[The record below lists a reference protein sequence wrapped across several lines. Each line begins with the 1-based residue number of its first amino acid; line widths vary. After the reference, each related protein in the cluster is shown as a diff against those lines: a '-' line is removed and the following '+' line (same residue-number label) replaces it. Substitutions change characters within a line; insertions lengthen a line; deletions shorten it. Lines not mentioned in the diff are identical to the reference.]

1 MGNNKISDIFIE
13 PDLGTF
19 LEVLLIIF
27 GALLLIQAIQKLF
40 PWIAN
45 RLYGASRLFIL
56 AMIPLLRLILIIT
69 AFVLIIPRIIEP
81 SLQNL
86 IPLLGTLGI
95 ALGFAFKDFAS
106 SLIAGVVAVGER
118 PYHNGDWIEINGI
131 YGEVKHIG
139 MRAVQLVTPDDT
151 AAYIPH
157 IKLWTEPILNA
168 NNGTPALQCVANFYL
183 HPDHDAVRVKQLLHD
198 VALTSPY
205 LNFEEP
211 IAVVVQDQPW
221 GTHYRIRAYPI
232 EPYQQFRFISDL
244 TTRAKAGLKN
254 LGIIF
259 AVVPALPKNKDT
271 R

>member
-1 MGNNKISDIFIE
+1 MDNFNIANIFIK
-13 PDLGTF
+13 PDF
-19 LEVLLIIF
+19 ENFVEVLLIIF
-27 GALLLIQAIQKLF
+27 GTLLLIQSIQKLF

-45 RLYGASRLFIL
+45 RLHGASRLFIL
-56 AMIPLLRLILIIT
+56 ATIPLLRLILILT
-69 AFVLIIPRIIEP
+69 AFILITPRIIEP

-95 ALGFAFKDFAS
+95 ALGFAFKDFVS
-106 SLIAGVVAVGER
+106 SLIAGVVAVSER
-118 PYHNGDWIEINGI
+118 PYHNGDWITINGI

-139 MRAVQLVTPDDT
+139 TRAVQIVTPDDT

-205 LNFEEP
+205 LNFEQP
-211 IAVVVQDQPW
+211 VVVVVQDQPW

-232 EPYQQFRFISDL
+232 EPYQQFHFISDM
-244 TTRAKAGLKN
+244 TVRAKAGLKH
-254 LGIIF
+254 LGVTFNVTHAIPNI
-259 AVVPALPKNKDT
+259 
-271 R
+271 

>member
-1 MGNNKISDIFIE
+1 MGNDKLSDIFIK
-13 PDLGTF
+13 PDFGTF

-27 GALLLIQAIQKLF
+27 GALLLIQAIQRLF
-40 PWIAN
+40 PWVAN
-45 RLYGASRLFIL
+45 RLHGSPRLFIL
-56 AMIPLLRLILIIT
+56 AMIPLLRLTLIFT
-69 AFVLIIPRIIEP
+69 ALILIIPRFIEP

-95 ALGFAFKDFAS
+95 ALGFAFKDYVS

-118 PYHNGDWIEINGI
+118 PYRNGDWITINGI

-139 MRAVQLVTPDDT
+139 MRAVQIVTPDDT

-183 HPDHDAVRVKQLLHD
+183 HPDHNAARVKQLLHD

-205 LNFEEP
+205 LNFEKP
-211 IAVVVQDQPW
+211 VAVVVQDQPW

-232 EPYQQFRFISDL
+232 EPYQQFRFISDM
-244 TTRAKAGLKN
+244 TVRAKSGLKN

-259 AVVPALPKNKDT
+259 AVVPALPKNKDIH
-271 R
+271 

>member
-1 MGNNKISDIFIE
+1 MDKDNIANIFIK
-13 PDLGTF
+13 PDIETF

-27 GALLLIQAIQKLF
+27 GALLVIQAIQRLF
-40 PWIAN
+40 PWVAN
-45 RLYGASRLFIL
+45 RLHGSPRLFIL
-56 AMIPLLRLILIIT
+56 AMIPLLRLLLILAALI
-69 AFVLIIPRIIEP
+69 LIIPRFIEP

-95 ALGFAFKDFAS
+95 ALGFAFKDYVS

-118 PYHNGDWIEINGI
+118 PYRNGDWIEMNGI

-139 MRAVQLVTPDDT
+139 MRAVQIVTPDDT

-168 NNGTPALQCVANFYL
+168 NNGTPALQCVAHFYL
-183 HPDHDAVRVKQLLHD
+183 HPDHDAARVKQLLHD

-205 LNFEEP
+205 LNFEKP
-211 IAVVVQDQPW
+211 IEVVVQDQPW

-232 EPYQQFRFISDL
+232 EPYQQFRFISDM
-244 TTRAKAGLKN
+244 TVRAKAGLKRLDVTFSVMPAIQN
-254 LGIIF
+254 NGI
-259 AVVPALPKNKDT
+259 N
-271 R
+271 